1 MSNLREYLKKNLR
14 QTKRLLG
21 MEYEQLIELIQS
33 AELLEQQR
41 QQEREKTKVR
51 IIKKTS
57 WTASSLHY

>member
-1 MSNLREYLKKNLR
+1 MSNLREYLKKKSR
-14 QTKRLLG
+14 RTKRLLG

-41 QQEREKTKVR
+41 QQERDKTKVR

-57 WTASSLHY
+57 WTASILHY

>member
-1 MSNLREYLKKNLR
+1 MSNLREYLKKNSR
-14 QTKRLLG
+14 RTKRLLG

-41 QQEREKTKVR
+41 QQERDKTKVR

-57 WTASSLHY
+57 WTASILHY